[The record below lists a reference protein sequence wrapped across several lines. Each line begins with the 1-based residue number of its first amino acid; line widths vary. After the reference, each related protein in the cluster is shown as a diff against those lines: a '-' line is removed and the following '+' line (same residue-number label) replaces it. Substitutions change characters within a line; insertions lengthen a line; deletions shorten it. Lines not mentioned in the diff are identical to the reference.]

1 MHVHPVTNS
10 DPRAPIPG
18 RLPAGV
24 LPSSPPSGRT
34 EAGLP
39 RHSKPAMR
47 SESAAEHDATLI
59 VAALEDIESRR
70 AAIESLLEAGLL
82 GQCLV

>member
-1 MHVHPVTNS
+1 MQVHPLTTS

-24 LPSSPPSGRT
+24 PPSAPISRKS
-34 EAGLP
+34 EAGSP

-47 SESAAEHDATLI
+47 SESAADHDATLV

-70 AAIESLLEAGLL
+70 AALESLLEAGLL

>member
-1 MHVHPVTNS
+1 MHVHPLTIS
-10 DPRAPIPG
+10 DPSAPIPG

-24 LPSSPPSGRT
+24 LPSSPISRRT

-39 RHSKPAMR
+39 RRSKPAMR
-47 SESAAEHDATLI
+47 SESTADHDATL
-59 VAALEDIESRR
+59 VLAALEDIESRR
-70 AAIESLLEAGLL
+70 AAIEWLLEAGLL